1 MRLSYQPGQLRRISD
16 ARGFGRVAVLFGGD
30 SSEREISLLS
40 GNAVLEALKARGVDS
55 QAFDPRDQALP
66 DLIAGAFHR
75 VWIALHGPGGED
87 GTLQG
92 ALEYLGVP
100 YTGSGVMGSAIGM
113 DKLRTKRLALA
124 VGVPTAD
131 FVVLQGSA
139 DFELAIERLKLPLI
153 VKPATQGSSVGMT
166 KVERAEDLPSAF
178 AAASSLESLVF
189 AEPWIPGKEYTV
201 AILQGEALPAIRIET
216 PKTFYDYEAKYF
228 RDDTRYFCPSGLP
241 AGAEA
246 HLKSLALAAFES
258 AGASGWGRADFMM
271 DAAGRPLL
279 LEINTIPGMTS
290 HSLVPMAATEDQLA
304 RARCPRRCAGG
315 DRRRCARCRVGARPA
330 DRDRLGCGALPT
342 RRAGGRRAR
351 GQGAGAR
358 RGTSLG
364 GPRGR
369 APCHP
374 HTSLGGRGEC

>member
-1 MRLSYQPGQLRRISD
+1 MRLIYQPERLRRVSD
-16 ARGFGRVAVLFGGD
+16 PREFGRVAVLLGGD
-30 SSEREISLLS
+30 SSEREISLLT
-40 GNAVLEALKARGVDS
+40 GNAVLEALKSRGVD
-55 QAFDPRDQALP
+55 AHPFDTRSLP
-66 DLIAGAFHR
+66 LSDLIAARFER

-124 VGVPTAD
+124 AGVPTAD
-131 FVVLQGSA
+131 FVVLREEA
-139 DFELAIERLKLPLI
+139 DFELALERLKLPLI

-166 KVERAEDLPSAF
+166 KVERDADLAAAF
-178 AAASSLESLVF
+178 AAARQLESLVF

-201 AILQGEALPAIRIET
+201 GILQGEALPSIRIET

-228 RDDTRYFCPSGLP
+228 RDDTRYFCPSGL
-241 AGAEA
+241 GTSAEA
-246 HLKSLALAAFES
+246 HLKNLALAAFEA

-290 HSLVPMAATEDQLA
+290 HSLVPMAAAAVGIDFAELTW
-304 RARCPRRCAGG
+304 
-315 DRRRCARCRVGARPA
+315 RVLETSFTRVPAQQPPARP
-330 DRDRLGCGALPT
+330 
-342 RRAGGRRAR
+342 
-351 GQGAGAR
+351 
-358 RGTSLG
+358 
-364 GPRGR
+364 
-369 APCHP
+369 
-374 HTSLGGRGEC
+374 

>member
-1 MRLSYQPGQLRRISD
+1 MRLSYLPELLRHVSD
-16 ARGFGRVAVLFGGD
+16 ASAFGRVAVLFGGN

-40 GNAVLEALKARGVDS
+40 GNAVLEALKSRGVDAH
-55 QAFDPRDQALP
+55 AFDPRDLP
-66 DLIAGAFHR
+66 LSDLLAARFER

-113 DKLRTKRLALA
+113 DKLRTKRLAVA
-124 VGVPTAD
+124 VGVPSAD
-131 FVVLQGSA
+131 FVVLTGPQ
-139 DFELAIERLKLPLI
+139 DFELALERLKLPLI

-166 KVERAEDLPSAF
+166 KVERAEELAAAF
-178 AAASSLESLVF
+178 AAAVKLESLVF

-290 HSLVPMAATEDQLA
+290 HSLVPMAA
-304 RARCPRRCAGG
+304 RAMGIDFPELTW
-315 DRRRCARCRVGARPA
+315 RVLETSFIRLPTPHAPARP
-330 DRDRLGCGALPT
+330 
-342 RRAGGRRAR
+342 
-351 GQGAGAR
+351 
-358 RGTSLG
+358 
-364 GPRGR
+364 
-369 APCHP
+369 
-374 HTSLGGRGEC
+374 

>member
-1 MRLSYQPGQLRRISD
+1 MRLTYQPERLRRVSD
-16 ARGFGRVAVLFGGD
+16 PRAFGRVAVLFGGD

-40 GNAVLEALKARGVDS
+40 GKAVLEALKTRGVDAH
-55 QAFDPRDQALP
+55 AFDPRDEALAE
-66 DLIAGAFHR
+66 LLAQRFER

-124 VGVPTAD
+124 VGVPTSD
-131 FVVLQGSA
+131 FVVLTGPQ
-139 DFELAIERLKLPLI
+139 DFELVIERLQLPVI

-166 KVERAEDLPSAF
+166 KVERAQDLPAAY
-178 AAASSLESLVF
+178 AAAAQLEALVF
-189 AEPWIPGKEYTV
+189 AEAWIPGKEYTV
-201 AILQGEALPAIRIET
+201 AILQGEALPSIRIET

-228 RDDTRYFCPSGLP
+228 RDDTRYFCPSGLS
-241 AGAEA
+241 ASAEG
-246 HLKSLALAAFES
+246 HLANLALAAFEA

-290 HSLVPMAATEDQLA
+290 HSLVPMAA
-304 RARCPRRCAGG
+304 RAVGIDFPELVW
-315 DRRRCARCRVGARPA
+315 RVLETSFTRSLVGTGAATATGVRP
-330 DRDRLGCGALPT
+330 
-342 RRAGGRRAR
+342 
-351 GQGAGAR
+351 
-358 RGTSLG
+358 
-364 GPRGR
+364 
-369 APCHP
+369 
-374 HTSLGGRGEC
+374 